1 MSRTLKRKE
10 MKKLNFLKG
19 IVDFVW
25 ITMLVTIPFLL
36 FFVGMVLFS
45 NEPLDIPIEING
57 TTLEV
62 VDFKSKLIFVF
73 LIISVSLIIYGLFLF
88 RKLLRLFQLRVIF
101 DSEIVMLL
109 KRIGF
114 VIILSAFLGGIPNF
128 ISELL
133 NNNIS
138 LSLGLNPFVLLF
150 SLGLFFLVLSE
161 VFVIAKHLKEE
172 NDLTF

>member
-1 MSRTLKRKE
+1 MR
-10 MKKLNFLKG
+10 KLNFLKG

-25 ITMLVTIPFLL
+25 MTMLVTIPFLL
-36 FFVGMVLFS
+36 FFVGMVLFG

-62 VDFKSKLIFVF
+62 VDLKSKLIFVF
-73 LIISVSLIIYGLFLF
+73 LIISASLIVYGLFLF
-88 RKLLRLFQLRVIF
+88 RKLLRLFQLRIIF
-101 DSEIVMLL
+101 DEEVVDLL
-109 KRIGF
+109 KRLGF
-114 VIILSAFLGGIPNF
+114 AITLSALLGGIPNF
-128 ISELL
+128 ISELME
-133 NNNIS
+133 NTIS
-138 LSLGLNPFVLLF
+138 LSLGLNPFVMLF

>member
-1 MSRTLKRKE
+1 

-25 ITMLVTIPFLL
+25 ITTMLIIPILVFL
-36 FFVGMVLFS
+36 VGMVLFS
-45 NEPLDIPIEING
+45 KEPFDVPIEING

-62 VDFKSKLIFVF
+62 VDLKSKLLFVF
-73 LIISVSLIIYGLFLF
+73 LVFSALLIIYALFLF
-88 RKLLRLFQLRVIF
+88 RKLLRLFQLKIIF
-101 DSEIVMLL
+101 DLKIVTLL
-109 KRIGF
+109 KRIGL
-114 VIILSAFLGGIPNF
+114 VVILSALLGGFPNF
-128 ISELL
+128 ILEIVK
-133 NNNIS
+133 NNIS

-161 VFVIAKHLKEE
+161 VFTIAKKIKEE

>member
-1 MSRTLKRKE
+1 

-36 FFVGMVLFS
+36 FFVGMVFFG

-73 LIISVSLIIYGLFLF
+73 LIFSASLIIYG
-88 RKLLRLFQLRVIF
+88 
-101 DSEIVMLL
+101 
-109 KRIGF
+109 
-114 VIILSAFLGGIPNF
+114 F
-128 ISELL
+128 I
-133 NNNIS
+133 
-138 LSLGLNPFVLLF
+138 
-150 SLGLFFLVLSE
+150 
-161 VFVIAKHLKEE
+161 IAKFKCTHI
-172 NDLTF
+172 

>member
-1 MSRTLKRKE
+1 MR
-10 MKKLNFLKG
+10 KLNFLKG

-25 ITMLVTIPFLL
+25 ITMLITIPFLL

-161 VFVIAKHLKEE
+161 VFTIAKSIKEE

>member
-1 MSRTLKRKE
+1 MR
-10 MKKLNFLKG
+10 KLNFLKG

-25 ITMLVTIPFLL
+25 MTMLVTIPFLL
-36 FFVGMVLFS
+36 FFVGMVLFG

-73 LIISVSLIIYGLFLF
+73 LIISASLIIYGLFLF
-88 RKLLRLFQLRVIF
+88 RKLLRLFQLRIIF
-101 DSEIVMLL
+101 DLEIVSLM
-109 KRIGF
+109 KRLGF
-114 VIILSAFLGGIPNF
+114 VIILSALLGGIPNF
-128 ISELL
+128 ILELVK
-133 NNNIS
+133 NKIS

-161 VFVIAKHLKEE
+161 VFTIAKSIKEE

>member
-1 MSRTLKRKE
+1 MR
-10 MKKLNFLKG
+10 KLNFLKG

-62 VDFKSKLIFVF
+62 VDFKSKLIFAF
-73 LIISVSLIIYGLFLF
+73 LIISASLIIYGLFLF
-88 RKLLRLFQLRVIF
+88 RKLLRLFQLKIIF
-101 DSEIVMLL
+101 DLEIVILM
-109 KRIGF
+109 KRLGF
-114 VIILSAFLGGIPNF
+114 VIILSALLGGIPNF
-128 ISELL
+128 ILEIVK
-133 NNNIS
+133 NNIS

-161 VFVIAKHLKEE
+161 VFTIAKSIKEE

>member
-1 MSRTLKRKE
+1 MR
-10 MKKLNFLKG
+10 KLNFLKG

-25 ITMLVTIPFLL
+25 ITMLITIPFLL

-45 NEPLDIPIEING
+45 NEPLDIPIKING

-73 LIISVSLIIYGLFLF
+73 LIISASLIIYGLFLF

-161 VFVIAKHLKEE
+161 VFTIAKSIKEE

>member
-1 MSRTLKRKE
+1 MR
-10 MKKLNFLKG
+10 KLNFLKG

-25 ITMLVTIPFLL
+25 ITMLITIPFLL

-161 VFVIAKHLKEE
+161 VVFIAKHLKEE

>member
-1 MSRTLKRKE
+1 MR
-10 MKKLNFLKG
+10 KLNFLKG

-25 ITMLVTIPFLL
+25 ITILITIPFLL

-62 VDFKSKLIFVF
+62 VDLKSKLIFVF
-73 LIISVSLIIYGLFLF
+73 LIISASLIVYGLFLF
-88 RKLLRLFQLRVIF
+88 RKLLRLFQLRIIF
-101 DSEIVMLL
+101 DEEVVVLL
-109 KRIGF
+109 KRLGF
-114 VIILSAFLGGIPNF
+114 AITLSALLGGIPNF
-128 ISELL
+128 VSELL
-133 NNNIS
+133 EKTIL
-138 LSLGLNPFVLLF
+138 LSLGLNPFVMLF